1 VFALEEVVGDLQAPM
16 LGPVVLASA
25 TSWLVLRVLLGNNPL
40 FKVPQ
45 YRSINGCIPRNAF
58 ELFLFFLLF
67 CCSGACCLRAVN
79 AIKNAFYAFACH
91 LSLCMYLKVRFLVDS
106 IPSALTILF
115 NDLHSE
121 S

>member
-106 IPSALTILF
+106 IPSAPTILF